1 MKKLAV
7 LLTIPILMIMVQCK
21 QAEKG
26 PEGSPIPKE
35 VVAKTID
42 KLIEKHGS
50 DLQFRIER
58 GVNQVA
64 NLWRTSDGSVEDFES
79 FCQEEFVAD
88 AQQLHTL
95 FEKLSAGYEILNG
108 YFLRITKDLMRPLHL
123 DMGDYTH
130 RYDVWQF

>member
-42 KLIEKHGS
+42 KLIEKHG
-50 DLQFRIER
+50 
-58 GVNQVA
+58 
-64 NLWRTSDGSVEDFES
+64 
-79 FCQEEFVAD
+79 
-88 AQQLHTL
+88 
-95 FEKLSAGYEILNG
+95 
-108 YFLRITKDLMRPLHL
+108 
-123 DMGDYTH
+123 
-130 RYDVWQF
+130 

>member
-79 FCQEEFVAD
+79 FCQEEFV
-88 AQQLHTL
+88 
-95 FEKLSAGYEILNG
+95 
-108 YFLRITKDLMRPLHL
+108 
-123 DMGDYTH
+123 
-130 RYDVWQF
+130 